1 MVLTLRQR
9 QKRQASRPAIKLI
22 KWALLLSVVLHAI
35 VLTLWL
41 NEDAFLKKQTP
52 DAPQVQVLYLEA
64 VAPAPHPPSQP
75 ERLAQPRNSE
85 PLSQAAIAPESN
97 QLLSATQPV
106 DRTPG
111 RMEAPPPPS
120 AEEWA
125 LAGQYT
131 LKNSKRY
138 RYNWGQQVRSMMGTA
153 IEGPDQGVVRFRIE
167 IAPDGHIVSVQTLW
181 TTSDM
186 AEKLARDA
194 ISKMPSLPP
203 TPNGKPLIFE
213 QTISFQPFATGG
225 PPTYQDDCLPD
236 PPVYRN
242 RFAWDGRSLK
252 TQADPPVAEKPDP
265 QALAECL
272 KQLPPDTVESVSAH
286 NQRQFDQWRSKH
298 LD

>member
-1 MVLTLRQR
+1 M
-9 QKRQASRPAIKLI
+9 AF
-22 KWALLLSVVLHAI
+22 HAI

-41 NEDAFLKKQTP
+41 NEDAFLKRQTP
-52 DAPQVQVLYLEA
+52 EAPPIQVLYLDA
-64 VAPAPHPPSQP
+64 VAPNTQPPIQP
-75 ERLAQPRNSE
+75 ERLAQPLRPE
-85 PLSQAAIAPESN
+85 PLSQPAIAPESN
-97 QLLSATQPV
+97 KVLPATRPI
-106 DRTPG
+106 DRTPS
-111 RMEAPPPPS
+111 RMEAPLPPS
-120 AEEWA
+120 AAEWA

-153 IEGPDQGVVRFRIE
+153 VEGPDQGVVRFRIE
-167 IAPDGHIVSVQTLW
+167 IAPDGQIVSVQTLW
-181 TTSDM
+181 TTSAL

-194 ISKMPSLPP
+194 ITKMPPLPP
-203 TPNGKPLIFE
+203 TPTGKPLIFE
-213 QTISFQPFATGG
+213 QTISFQPFVTGG

-242 RFAWDGRSLK
+242 RFAWDGRSSK
-252 TQADPPVAEKPDP
+252 TQADPPVVEKPDP

-286 NQRQFDQWRSKH
+286 NQRQFDQWRSKD